1 MHTFWPGVKMEGW
14 ELDGSIYPV
23 AREHMGLQQLED
35 CGALV
40 SPLTPDAQLPS
51 RIEFV
56 GCVKF
61 CTLPLQ
67 NLWRHLPHC
76 LL

>member
-23 AREHMGLQQLED
+23 AREHMGLHQLED

-40 SPLTPDAQLPS
+40 SPQNHDAQLPS
-51 RIEFV
+51 QVKLV
-56 GCVKF
+56 G
-61 CTLPLQ
+61 LSSLA
-67 NLWRHLPHC
+67 HHC
-76 LL
+76 KIP